1 MAKEFI
7 NGKSACTKLGCSKD
21 FFKHLVEI
29 GAIEAEREENGGW
42 KVSRE
47 SVDNFRQEL
56 SIYLDR
62 DYYNQIQEL
71 TEEVESLK
79 EQIRQYKGILQQ
91 IKGIIPEE
99 IYF

>member
-29 GAIEAEREENGGW
+29 GAIEAERKENGGW

-47 SVDNFRQEL
+47 SVENFSQEL
-56 SIYLDR
+56 NLYLNR

-71 TEEVESLK
+71 TEEVESLRKQVNQYK
-79 EQIRQYKGILQQ
+79 EIILQIRGVIQ
-91 IKGIIPEE
+91 EE
-99 IYF
+99 TK